1 MKIGNEWS
9 GVICKT
15 QLINVVN
22 AFVLNKAIH
31 STIVNLTIALFREI
45 WMHTT
50 VDEPKQHLRL
60 VPKIKFSKSRR
71 DSTVSSQRNS

>member
-31 STIVNLTIALFREI
+31 STIVNLTIALF
-45 WMHTT
+45 
-50 VDEPKQHLRL
+50 Q
-60 VPKIKFSKSRR
+60 R
-71 DSTVSSQRNS
+71 DLDAHDCGRTKTAFATCAKN

>member
-15 QLINVVN
+15 QLNNVVN
-22 AFVLNKAIH
+22 FFALKKAIH
-31 STIVNLTIALFREI
+31 STIVNLTITLSREV

-50 VDEPKQHLRL
+50 TNELK
-60 VPKIKFSKSRR
+60 
-71 DSTVSSQRNS
+71 